1 MNYGAPASELD
12 GISVSKKEGGG
23 RRKKKK
29 KKKSESFYTEL
40 LNAADLNGVS
50 GGNTFNLS
58 LIYSRNGKNKK
69 YPEKQKNTKKKRE
82 REKGDR
88 I

>member
-40 LNAADLNGVS
+40 LKAADLNGVS
-50 GGNTFNLS
+50 GGNTFNLT
-58 LIYSRNGKNKK
+58 LIYSSKGKNKK
-69 YPEKQKNTKKKRE
+69 YPEKQKNTKRERE
-82 REKGDR
+82 REKRDR